1 MRTLVHGSDGRSRPR
16 NARQRGFTLLEMLV
30 VLLIAGLLIAVT
42 ALAPTRNRRTDLN
55 EEAQRLATML
65 ESADD
70 EAQVRSKHRL
80 RGNRLNGGYMFY
92 QRTEERRVASAR
104 GWAFLLGPYRWGA
117 AVTGISIRYS
127 GSGDVASR
135 VVFGDES
142 INVPVT
148 VTLSSGA
155 ASLDV
160 VSTGVGNFSVR
171 RP

>member
-1 MRTLVHGSDGRSRPR
+1 MRTLVHGSDGRPR
-16 NARQRGFTLLEMLV
+16 LRDARQRGFTLLEMLV

-70 EAQVRSKHRL
+70 EAQVRSASIAWEPV
-80 RGNRLNGGYMFY
+80 NGGYMFY
-92 QRTEERRVASAR
+92 QRTESGAWRPLVDE
-104 GWAFLLGPYRWGA
+104 LLKPYRWGA

-155 ASLDV
+155 VSLDV